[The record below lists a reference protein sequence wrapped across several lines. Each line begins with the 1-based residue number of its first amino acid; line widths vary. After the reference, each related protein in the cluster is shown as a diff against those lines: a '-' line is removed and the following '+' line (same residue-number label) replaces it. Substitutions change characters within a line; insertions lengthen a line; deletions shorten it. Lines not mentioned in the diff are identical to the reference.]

1 MLITPLQSLLRRRLL
16 PDSRVMAATGRSRAQ
31 VWRWRSGK
39 QFPERPAAEALIA
52 LYSGVGE
59 RLDFNG
65 CYTPSVYV
73 DDVAG
78 TPTDS
83 ARE

>member
-1 MLITPLQSLLRRRLL
+1 MLITPLQLLLRRRLL
-16 PDSRVMAATGRSRAQ
+16 PDSRVMAATARSRVQ
-31 VWRWRSGK
+31 IWRWRSG
-39 QFPERPAAEALIA
+39 QQYPDRPAAAALIA
-52 LYSGVGE
+52 LYATVGE
-59 RLDFNG
+59 ALDFNG

-78 TPTDS
+78 VAADP